1 MDMSILYFGKVS
13 PVIFDR
19 NFDEFVYEVSN
30 SRNPGYTHFLPPS
43 LLSLTWLLAT
53 AALTSIQKCYM
64 MDIQMANRQRK
75 RNMKRWSI
83 SLIVREMQI
92 KTILKYHLTPV
103 RMAIIKKSTN
113 NKCWRG
119 CGENGTLMYCWWE
132 CKLMQSLWRI
142 VSRFLK
148 KIKPESSYDPV
159 IPVLGIS
166 MEKMKTINSKRYI
179 PQCS

>member
-1 MDMSILYFGKVS
+1 
-13 PVIFDR
+13 
-19 NFDEFVYEVSN
+19 
-30 SRNPGYTHFLPPS
+30 
-43 LLSLTWLLAT
+43 
-53 AALTSIQKCYM
+53 
-64 MDIQMANRQRK
+64 
-75 RNMKRWSI
+75 
-83 SLIVREMQI
+83 MQI

-179 PQCS
+179 PQCSQQHYLQAWKLVNDVVYTHTEEYYSTIKKNEIMPFVATWMNLEIIILSEIRQKKANISHMESKKDDTNELIQETKTDLQT